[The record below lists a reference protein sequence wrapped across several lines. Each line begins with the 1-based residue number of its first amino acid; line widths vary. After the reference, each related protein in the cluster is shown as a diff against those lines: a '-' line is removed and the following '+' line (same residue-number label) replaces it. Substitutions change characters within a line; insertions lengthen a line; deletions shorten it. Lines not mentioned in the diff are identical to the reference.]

1 MNLRELSEKLG
12 LSQTTVSRALNGYPE
27 VNAKT
32 RARVVEAAEQYNYA
46 PNSRAQSL
54 ATGRSMMIGHVIPVS
69 NRHEMVNPIFG
80 DFMAGASQ
88 TYSKAGY
95 DMMISLVEDGEE
107 ASAYRALVAK
117 GTVDGIIVHA
127 PRAQDP
133 RIELLNQIGI
143 PYVVHGRATG
153 INAPYSWV
161 DTNNRGAFHRAT
173 RFLQDLGHRRI
184 ALLNGQEN
192 MDFARRR
199 RQGYME
205 ALADKGIAPDPELMT
220 SSEMT
225 EVYGHRATLDMLRLP
240 EPPTAILSASMIA
253 ALGARRAIE
262 ESGLKMGKDISVI
275 THDDELSYL
284 ANGQDV
290 PIFTATRS
298 SVREAGRISAEALLR
313 LSNGHSAG
321 PITKLLEAD
330 LIVGRS
336 TGPVASP
343 RP

>member
-1 MNLRELSEKLG
+1 MNLRQLSEKLG

-32 RARVVEAAEQYNYA
+32 RTRVEEAAQRYGYA
-46 PNSRAQSL
+46 PNSRAQGL

-107 ASAYRALVAK
+107 EHAYRALVSK

-127 PRAQDP
+127 PRAEDA
-133 RIELLNQIGI
+133 RIAMLNQIGI
-143 PYVVHGRATG
+143 PYVVHGRSTG
-153 INAPYSWV
+153 IKVPYSWV
-161 DTNNRGAFHRAT
+161 DTNNRRAFHRAT
-173 RFLQDLGHRRI
+173 KFLLDLGHRRI
-184 ALLNGQEN
+184 ALLNGQEH

-199 RQGYME
+199 RQGYVE
-205 ALADKGIAPDPELMT
+205 ALTEAGITPDPALMT
-220 SSEMT
+220 SDEMT
-225 EVYGHRATLDMLRLP
+225 EVYGHHATRDMLQMDD
-240 EPPTAILSASMIA
+240 PPTAILSASMIA
-253 ALGARRAIE
+253 ALGIRRAIE
-262 ESGLKMGKDISVI
+262 ESGAKMGRDVSVI
-275 THDDELSYL
+275 THDDDLSYL

-298 SVREAGRISAEALLR
+298 SVREAGRLSAEALLK
-313 LSNGHSAG
+313 LSTGAQTG
-321 PITKLLEAD
+321 PLTKLLEAD

-336 TGPVASP
+336 TGPAP
-343 RP
+343 TN

>member
-46 PNSRAQSL
+46 PSSRAQSL
-54 ATGRSMMIGHVIPVS
+54 ATGRSMMMGHVVPVS
-69 NRHEMVNPIFG
+69 HRLEMVNPIFG

-95 DMMISLVEDGEE
+95 NMMISLVEDGEE
-107 ASAYRALVAK
+107 EDVYRSLVAK

-127 PRAQDP
+127 PRTHDA
-133 RIELLNQIGI
+133 RIDLLNQIGV
-143 PYVVHGRATG
+143 PYVVHGRSTG
-153 INAPYSWV
+153 VGASYSWV

-173 RFLQDLGHRRI
+173 RFLQDLGHQRI
-184 ALLNGQEN
+184 ALLNGLEH
-192 MDFARRR
+192 MDFAQRR
-199 RQGYME
+199 RQGYIE
-205 ALADKGIAPDPELMT
+205 ALAEKGLEADPSLMA

-225 EVYGHRATLDMLRLP
+225 EVYGHHATRDMLRRP
-240 EPPTAILSASMIA
+240 NPPTAILSASMIA
-253 ALGARRAIE
+253 ALGVRRAIE
-262 ESGLKMGKDISVI
+262 EAGLKMGEDISVI
-275 THDDELSYL
+275 THDDDLSYL

-298 SVREAGRISAEALLR
+298 SVREAGRLSAEALLR
-313 LSNGHSAG
+313 LSEDRTTG
-321 PITKLLEAD
+321 PITTLLEAE

-336 TGPVASP
+336 TGPAPASF
-343 RP
+343 

>member
-32 RARVVEAAEQYNYA
+32 RARVEEAARAHNYA

-54 ATGRSMMIGHVIPVS
+54 ATGRAMMIGHVIPVS

-107 ASAYRALVAK
+107 ESAYRALVAK

-127 PRAQDP
+127 PRTKDR
-133 RIELLNQIGI
+133 RIKLLNQIGI
-143 PYVVHGRATG
+143 PYVVHGRSTG
-153 INAPYSWV
+153 VDAPYSWV
-161 DTNNRGAFHRAT
+161 DTNNRRAFYRAT
-173 RFLQDLGHRRI
+173 KFLLDLGHRRI
-184 ALLNGQEN
+184 ALLNGLEH
-192 MDFARRR
+192 MDFAQRR
-199 RQGYME
+199 RQGYVE
-205 ALADKGIAPDPELMT
+205 ALTEAGLTPDSDLMT
-220 SSEMT
+220 SAEMT
-225 EVYGHRATLDMLRLP
+225 EVYGHHATRDMLSMSN
-240 EPPTAILSASMIA
+240 PPTAIVSASMIPA
-253 ALGARRAIE
+253 MGVRRAIE
-262 ESGLKMGKDISVI
+262 DAGATMGKEVSVV
-275 THDDELSYL
+275 THDDDLSYL

-298 SVREAGRISAEALLR
+298 SVREAGRVSAEALMR
-313 LSNGHSAG
+313 LSRDKHTA
-321 PITKLLEAD
+321 PITHLLEAD

-336 TGPVASP
+336 TGPLRA
-343 RP
+343 